1 MKLSGS
7 RRGCPRGARGSCR
20 YNIYVVNT
28 LNGDT
33 GSDIRR
39 RWLLQREL
47 LRRAAGGSLTAF
59 LTYMAP
65 GYRAEWFH
73 RLIADRCE
81 RLLGGTLGRDRLM
94 VFMPPQ
100 HGKSEIIS
108 KNLPAWALG
117 RAPSL
122 KVAAAS
128 YSANMARKFSAAV
141 QNAMAGP
148 EYASVFPN
156 TRMGERGAGHGR
168 RYVRAADYFDVVGTG
183 GFYKAVGVGGSLTGT
198 TVDLGIIDDP
208 IKGVDAYSITMR
220 ERLWSWYTDVFLTRL
235 HKGSR
240 VALIMTRWHEDD
252 LAGRILASEPE
263 LWEVLA
269 IPAIR
274 EASPPQK
281 YIPTAAA
288 YEDPRA
294 VGEALWPAMH
304 PLSELEAARRLRA
317 STFHSL
323 YQQHPT
329 AEGGNIVR
337 RDWFEIVPRG
347 EFLRRWRA
355 SKAPMVFFLDTAFTA
370 NRANDPSGIVAACR
384 GGGDVYIVSAEKV
397 YKTFPDLVRWIPDFV
412 AAHGY
417 SDRSTVRVEPKA
429 NGLSVI
435 DQLRRDTKLNVV
447 RTRTPRD
454 SKETRLHA
462 ATPAIEAGRV
472 KLVEG
477 AWNEAFIEEV
487 CGFPAAAHD
496 EYVDCL
502 CYAVDHLFGPG
513 GRIDGRRLEGM
524 LY

>member
-1 MKLSGS
+1 MVEGGES
-7 RRGCPRGARGSCR
+7 A
-20 YNIYVVNT
+20 
-28 LNGDT
+28 
-33 GSDIRR
+33 RR

-47 LRRAAGGSLTAF
+47 LRRAAGESLVAF

-81 RLLGGTLGRDRLM
+81 RLLAGTLGRDRLM

-108 KNLPAWALG
+108 KHLPAWALG
-117 RAPSL
+117 RAPAL

-128 YSANMARKFSAAV
+128 YSASMARKFSAAV
-141 QNAMAGP
+141 QNAMAGA
-148 EYASVFPN
+148 EYASVFPG
-156 TRMGERGAGHGR
+156 TRMGERGAGRGR

-220 ERLWSWYTDVFLTRL
+220 ERLWRWYTDVFLTRL
-235 HKGSR
+235 HRGSR

-252 LAGRILASEPE
+252 LAGRILAREPG
-263 LWEVLA
+263 LWEVLV
-269 IPAIR
+269 IPAVR
-274 EASPPQK
+274 EASPPRK
-281 YIPTAAA
+281 YVPTAAP

-304 PLSELEAARRLRA
+304 PPAELQRAARLNP
-317 STFHSL
+317 STFHAL

-337 RDWFEIVPRG
+337 REWFEVVPRG
-347 EFLRRWRA
+347 AFTQRWRA
-355 SKAPMVFFLDTAFTA
+355 AKTPMVFFLDTAFTA
-370 NRANDPSGIVAACR
+370 SRANDPSGIVAACR
-384 GGGDVYIVSAEKV
+384 VGTDVYIVDAEKV
-397 YKTFPDLVRWIPDFV
+397 YKTFPDLVRWLPDWV
-412 AAHGY
+412 AARGY
-417 SDRSTVRVEPKA
+417 TRRSSLRVEPKA

-435 DQLRRDTKLNVV
+435 DQLRRDTALNVT
-447 RTRTPRD
+447 RTRTPRED
-454 SKETRLHA
+454 KTARLHA

-477 AWNEAFIEEV
+477 AWNDAFVEEL

-513 GRIDGRRLEGM
+513 GRVDGRRIEG
-524 LY
+524 LIY